1 MGTCQHAQVVNYVM
15 WGRVNKLCGYPLTD
29 ARGAVG
35 ARSFFGDA
43 EMSQRQLD
51 MTNIGYAAN
60 AADEVRQGFLTTPS
74 QFQKCQLKCPIKL
87 SATPWSYRWI
97 GFNATE

>member
-1 MGTCQHAQVVNYVM
+1 
-15 WGRVNKLCGYPLTD
+15 
-29 ARGAVG
+29 
-35 ARSFFGDA
+35 
-43 EMSQRQLD
+43 

-74 QFQKCQLKCPIKL
+74 QFQKCQLKCPVKL
-87 SATPWSYRWI
+87 SATPPWSYRWI